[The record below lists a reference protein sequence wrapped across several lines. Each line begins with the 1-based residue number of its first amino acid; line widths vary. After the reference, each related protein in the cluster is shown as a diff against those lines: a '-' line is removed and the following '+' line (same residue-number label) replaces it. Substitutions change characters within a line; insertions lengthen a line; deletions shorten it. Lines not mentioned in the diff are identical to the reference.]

1 MYALLR
7 MHCSPPHLMFNSMLK
22 LFITALLITGTLLQP
37 ASAAVTAP
45 QAVQAQ
51 YDLSMNGT
59 AIAVIQE
66 TFETGN
72 GTYQAASETQAIGL
86 FALVQR
92 RPGRVTSS
100 GEVGSDGLRPKTFD
114 GTRGTGDARRVHA
127 GFDWTAGTLTFTH
140 DGRSETATLPP
151 GTQDRLSVMYQF
163 LFLDPAKLKG
173 LAFAM
178 TNGRK
183 LDQYRY
189 AIGPD
194 TTIDTPLGRMAVI
207 HLVKQ
212 HAVGETATEIWL
224 AREHRLMPVKMRIV
238 EDDGKR
244 YEQII
249 SRLEIR

>member
-1 MYALLR
+1 
-7 MHCSPPHLMFNSMLK
+7 ML
-22 LFITALLITGTLLQP
+22 AGVLLQP
-37 ASAAVTAP
+37 AFAAVTAP

-51 YDLSMNGT
+51 YELSMNGT
-59 AIAVIQE
+59 AIAVMQE
-66 TFETGN
+66 TFEIRN
-72 GTYQAASETQAIGL
+72 GAYQAVSETQAVGL

-92 RPGRVTSS
+92 RPGRATSS
-100 GEVGSDGLRPKTFD
+100 GEVGSNGLRPKTFD
-114 GTRGTGDARRVHA
+114 GTRGTGDARRVRA
-127 GFDWTAGTLTFTH
+127 EFDWTADTLTFTH

-189 AIGPD
+189 TIGPD
-194 TTIDTPLGRMAVI
+194 TAIDTPLGRLAVI

-212 HAVGETATEIWL
+212 HTASETATEIWL

-244 YEQII
+244 YEQVI

>member
-1 MYALLR
+1 
-7 MHCSPPHLMFNSMLK
+7 MFK
-22 LFITALLITGTLLQP
+22 TFITLLLAVALP
-37 ASAAVTAP
+37 AVAAVTPP
-45 QAVQAQ
+45 QVVQAQ
-51 YDLSMNGT
+51 YELSMNGT
-59 AIAVIQE
+59 PIAVMQE
-66 TFETGN
+66 TFETSKG
-72 GTYQAASETQAIGL
+72 GYQAVSETQAIGV

-100 GEVGSDGLRPKTFD
+100 GEIGGNGLRPKTFD

-127 GFDWTAGTLTFTH
+127 DFDWSAGTLTFAY
-140 DGRSETATLPP
+140 DGRSETATLPA

-163 LFLDPAKLKG
+163 LFLDPAKLKD

-189 AIGPD
+189 SIGPD
-194 TTIDTPLGRMAVI
+194 TTIDTPLGRLAVI

-212 HAVGETATEIWL
+212 HSAGETATEIWL
-224 AREHRLMPVKMRIV
+224 AREHRLMPAKMRII

-244 YEQII
+244 YEQVI

>member
-1 MYALLR
+1 
-7 MHCSPPHLMFNSMLK
+7 MLK
-22 LFITALLITGTLLQP
+22 AFITLLFAFALP
-37 ASAAVTAP
+37 AVAAVTPP

-51 YDLSMNGT
+51 YELSMNGT
-59 AIAVIQE
+59 PIAVMQE
-66 TFETGN
+66 TFEISN
-72 GTYQAASETQAIGL
+72 GAYQAVSETQAIGL

-100 GEVGSDGLRPKTFD
+100 GEIGNNGLRPKTFD
-114 GTRGTGDARRVHA
+114 GTRGTGDARRVRA
-127 GFDWTAGTLTFTH
+127 EFDWAAGMLTLSH

-163 LFLDPAKLKG
+163 LFLDPAKLKD

-189 AIGPD
+189 SIGPD
-194 TTIDTPLGRMAVI
+194 TAIDTPLGRLTVI

-212 HAVGETATEIWL
+212 HTASETATEIWL

>member
-1 MYALLR
+1 MLR
-7 MHCSPPHLMFNSMLK
+7 P
-22 LFITALLITGTLLQP
+22 FITLLLALALP
-37 ASAAVTAP
+37 AYAAVTPP

-51 YDLSMNGT
+51 YDLSMNG
-59 AIAVIQE
+59 APIAVMQE
-66 TFETGN
+66 TFEISN
-72 GTYQAASETQAIGL
+72 GSYQAVSETKAIGV

-92 RPGRVTSS
+92 RPGRVSSS
-100 GEVGSDGLRPKTFD
+100 GEVGSNGLRPTTFD

-127 GFDWTAGTLTFTH
+127 EFDWASGKLTFAH
-140 DGRSETATLPP
+140 DGSSETTTLPP

-194 TTIDTPLGRMAVI
+194 TAIDTPLGRLAVI

-212 HAVGETATEIWL
+212 HAAGETATEIWL

-244 YEQII
+244 FEQVI

>member
-1 MYALLR
+1 MLKTLKTFIALLL
-7 MHCSPPHLMFNSMLK
+7 SA
-22 LFITALLITGTLLQP
+22 ALP
-37 ASAAVTAP
+37 VVAAVTPP

-51 YDLSMNGT
+51 YDLSMNG
-59 AIAVIQE
+59 APIAVMQE
-66 TFETGN
+66 TFEISN
-72 GTYQAASETQAIGL
+72 GSYQAVSETKAIGV

-92 RPGRVTSS
+92 RPGRATSN
-100 GEVGSDGLRPKTFD
+100 GEVGSGGLRPKLFD

-127 GFDWTAGTLTFTH
+127 EFDWPAGTLTMSH
-140 DGRSETATLPP
+140 DGLTETATLPS
-151 GTQDRLSVMYQF
+151 GAQDRLSVMYQF
-163 LFLDPAKLKG
+163 LFLDPAKLQS
-173 LAFAM
+173 LEFAM

-189 AIGPD
+189 AVGPD
-194 TTIDTPLGRMAVI
+194 TAIDTPLGRMAVI

-212 HAVGETATEIWL
+212 RAAGETATEIWL

-244 YEQII
+244 YEQVI

>member
-1 MYALLR
+1 
-7 MHCSPPHLMFNSMLK
+7 MLK
-22 LFITALLITGTLLQP
+22 TFITLLLSTALP
-37 ASAAVTAP
+37 AVAAATPP

-51 YDLSMNGT
+51 YDLSMNG
-59 AIAVIQE
+59 APIAVMQE
-66 TFETGN
+66 TFEISN
-72 GTYQAASETQAIGL
+72 GSYQAVSETKAIGV

-92 RPGRVTSS
+92 RPGRVTSN
-100 GEVGSDGLRPKTFD
+100 GEVGSDGLRPKLFD

-127 GFDWTAGTLTFTH
+127 EFDWPAGTLTISH
-140 DGRSETATLPP
+140 DGRTETAILPS
-151 GTQDRLSVMYQF
+151 GAQDRLSVMYQF

-173 LAFAM
+173 LEFAM

-194 TTIDTPLGRMAVI
+194 TAIDTPLGRMAVI

-212 HAVGETATEIWL
+212 HSASETATEIWL

-244 YEQII
+244 YEQVI

>member
-1 MYALLR
+1 MSR
-7 MHCSPPHLMFNSMLK
+7 V
-22 LFITALLITGTLLQP
+22 FITWMLLAGAFLQP

-51 YDLSMNGT
+51 YELSMNGT
-59 AIAVIQE
+59 PIAVMQE
-66 TFETGN
+66 TFEISSGA
-72 GTYQAASETQAIGL
+72 YQAVSETKAIGI
-86 FALVQR
+86 FALAQR

-100 GEVGSDGLRPKTFD
+100 GEISSNGLRPKTFD

-127 GFDWTAGTLTFTH
+127 DFDWTASTLTMSH
-140 DGRSETATLPP
+140 DGRTETATLPP

-163 LFLDPAKLKG
+163 LFLPPEKLKD

-194 TTIDTPLGRMAVI
+194 TAIDTPLGRLAVI

-212 HAVGETATEIWL
+212 HSASETATEIWL

-244 YEQII
+244 YEQVI

>member
-1 MYALLR
+1 
-7 MHCSPPHLMFNSMLK
+7 MLK
-22 LFITALLITGTLLQP
+22 TFISLIMLFAGALP
-37 ASAAVTAP
+37 AAAAVTTL

-51 YDLSMNGT
+51 YDLSLNG
-59 AIAVIQE
+59 APIAVMQE
-66 TFETGN
+66 SFENSN
-72 GTYQAASETQAIGL
+72 GTYQASSETRAIGV
-86 FALVQR
+86 FALVQH

-100 GEVGSDGLRPKTFD
+100 GAVGSDGLRPETFD

-127 GFDWTAGTLTFTH
+127 QFDWTTNTLTMSH
-140 DGRSETATLPP
+140 DGRSDTAPLPA

-163 LFLDPAKLKG
+163 LFLDPATLKN
-173 LAFAM
+173 LTFTM

-189 AIGPD
+189 TIGPD
-194 TTIDTPLGRMAVI
+194 TAIDTPLGRLAVI

-212 HAVGETATEIWL
+212 HAAGETATEIWL

-244 YEQII
+244 YEQVI

>member
-1 MYALLR
+1 MFKQFIVSLLLAGALL
-7 MHCSPPHLMFNSMLK
+7 HS
-22 LFITALLITGTLLQP
+22 AL
-37 ASAAVTAP
+37 AAVTPP

-59 AIAVIQE
+59 AIAVMQE
-66 TFETGN
+66 TFEIRN
-72 GTYQAASETQAIGL
+72 GAYQAVSETQAIGL
-86 FALVQR
+86 FALIQR
-92 RPGRVTSS
+92 RPGRVTSN
-100 GEVGSDGLRPKTFD
+100 GEVGSGGLRPKLFD

-127 GFDWTAGTLTFTH
+127 EFDWTAGTLTMAH
-140 DGRSETATLPP
+140 DGRSETATLSP
-151 GTQDRLSVMYQF
+151 GAQDRLSVMYQF
-163 LFLDPAKLKG
+163 LFLPPEKLKD

-194 TTIDTPLGRMAVI
+194 TTIDTPLGRLAVI

-212 HAVGETATEIWL
+212 HSASETATEIWL
-224 AREHRLMPVKMRIV
+224 AREHRMMPVKMRIV

-244 YEQII
+244 YEQVI

>member
-1 MYALLR
+1 
-7 MHCSPPHLMFNSMLK
+7 MHCFLPLLMLK
-22 LFITALLITGTLLQP
+22 TFITLLLAAALP
-37 ASAAVTAP
+37 AFATVTPP

-51 YDLSMNGT
+51 YELSMNG
-59 AIAVIQE
+59 APIAVMQE
-66 TFETGN
+66 TFEIRDGS
-72 GTYQAASETQAIGL
+72 YQAASETQAIGL

-100 GEVGSDGLRPKTFD
+100 GEVGSSGLRPKTFD
-114 GTRGTGDARRVHA
+114 GTRGTGDARRVNA
-127 GFDWTAGTLTFTH
+127 AFDWTAGTLTFTH

-163 LFLDPAKLKG
+163 LFLDQAKLKG

-189 AIGPD
+189 IIGPD
-194 TTIDTPLGRMAVI
+194 TAIDTPLGRLAVI

-212 HAVGETATEIWL
+212 HSAGETATEIWL

-244 YEQII
+244 YEQVI

>member
-1 MYALLR
+1 
-7 MHCSPPHLMFNSMLK
+7 MFK
-22 LFITALLITGTLLQP
+22 TLITLLLAVALP
-37 ASAAVTAP
+37 AVAAVTPP

-51 YDLSMNGT
+51 YDLSMNG
-59 AIAVIQE
+59 APIAVMQE
-66 TFETGN
+66 TFEISN
-72 GTYQAASETQAIGL
+72 STYQAASETQAIGL

-100 GEVGSDGLRPKTFD
+100 GEVGNSGLRPKTFD

-127 GFDWTAGTLTFTH
+127 EFDWTANTLTFAH
-140 DGRSETATLPP
+140 DGRTETATLPP

-163 LFLDPAKLKG
+163 LFLDPAKLRD
-173 LAFAM
+173 LTFAM

-189 AIGPD
+189 SIGPD
-194 TTIDTPLGRMAVI
+194 TAIDTPLGRLAVI

-212 HAVGETATEIWL
+212 HAAGETATEIWL

-244 YEQII
+244 YEQVI

>member
-1 MYALLR
+1 
-7 MHCSPPHLMFNSMLK
+7 MLK
-22 LFITALLITGTLLQP
+22 TFITLLLAAALP
-37 ASAAVTAP
+37 AFAAVTAP

-51 YDLSMNGT
+51 YELSMNGT
-59 AIAVIQE
+59 PIAVMQE
-66 TFETGN
+66 TFEIRN
-72 GTYQAASETQAIGL
+72 GAYQAVSETQAIGL

-100 GEVGSDGLRPKTFD
+100 GETGSDGLRPKQFD
-114 GTRGTGDARRVHA
+114 GTRGTGDARRVQA
-127 GFDWTAGTLTFTH
+127 EFDWTAGTLAMSH
-140 DGRSETATLPP
+140 DGRSETAALPP

-163 LFLDPAKLKG
+163 LFLDPAKLKD

-189 AIGPD
+189 TIGPD
-194 TTIDTPLGRMAVI
+194 TAIDTPLGRLAVI

-212 HAVGETATEIWL
+212 HTASETATEIWL

>member
-1 MYALLR
+1 
-7 MHCSPPHLMFNSMLK
+7 MLK
-22 LFITALLITGTLLQP
+22 TLITALLLAGALLQP

-45 QAVQAQ
+45 QVVQAQ
-51 YDLSMNGT
+51 YELSLNGT
-59 AIAVIQE
+59 PIAVMQE
-66 TFETGN
+66 TFETGS
-72 GTYQAASETQAIGL
+72 GAYQAVSETHAIGL

-100 GEVGSDGLRPKTFD
+100 GEVSSNGLRPKTFD

-127 GFDWTAGTLTFTH
+127 DFDWTAGTLTMSH
-140 DGRSETATLPP
+140 DGQTETAKLPS
-151 GTQDRLSVMYQF
+151 GAQDRLSVMYQF
-163 LFLDPAKLKG
+163 LFLDPAKLKD

-212 HAVGETATEIWL
+212 HTASETATEIWL
-224 AREHRLMPVKMRIV
+224 AREHRLMPVKMRIA

>member
-1 MYALLR
+1 
-7 MHCSPPHLMFNSMLK
+7 MHCSLLHLMFK
-22 LFITALLITGTLLQP
+22 KFIVTLLLAGALLQSVL
-37 ASAAVTAP
+37 AAVNPP

-51 YDLSMNGT
+51 YELSMNGT
-59 AIAVIQE
+59 AIAVMQE
-66 TFETGN
+66 TFEIRN
-72 GTYQAASETQAIGL
+72 GAYQVVSETKAIGL

-92 RPGRVTSS
+92 RPGRVTSN
-100 GEVGSDGLRPKTFD
+100 GEVGRDGLRPKLFD

-127 GFDWTAGTLTFTH
+127 EFDWAAGTLTMSH
-140 DGRSETATLPP
+140 DGRSETATLSP
-151 GTQDRLSVMYQF
+151 GAQDRLSVMYQF
-163 LFLDPAKLKG
+163 LFLPPEKLRD

-189 AIGPD
+189 TIGPD
-194 TTIDTPLGRMAVI
+194 TAIDTPLGRLAVI

-212 HAVGETATEIWL
+212 HSASETATEIWL
-224 AREHRLMPVKMRIV
+224 ARDHRLMPVKMRIV

-244 YEQII
+244 YEQVI

>member
-1 MYALLR
+1 MKTPFKLLIAALLLG
-7 MHCSPPHLMFNSMLK
+7 SV
-22 LFITALLITGTLLQP
+22 LLQA
-37 ASAAVTAP
+37 ASAAATTP

-51 YDLSMNGT
+51 YNLSLNG
-59 AIAVIQE
+59 APVAVMQE
-66 TFETGN
+66 SFEISN
-72 GTYQAASETQAIGL
+72 NNYQAVSETQAIGV
-86 FALVQR
+86 FALIQR

-100 GEVGSDGLRPKTFD
+100 GEIGNSGLRPKTFD

-127 GFDWTAGTLTFTH
+127 DFDWAAGSLTFSH
-140 DGRSETATLPP
+140 DGRSETVTLPQ

-163 LFLDPAKLKG
+163 LFMSPEKLKD
-173 LAFAM
+173 LTFAM

-189 AIGPD
+189 AMGPD
-194 TTIDTPLGRMAVI
+194 TAIDTPLGRLAVV

-212 HAVGETATEIWL
+212 HAAGETGTEIWL

-244 YEQII
+244 YEQVIT
-249 SRLEIR
+249 RLEIR

>member
-1 MYALLR
+1 
-7 MHCSPPHLMFNSMLK
+7 MFK
-22 LFITALLITGTLLQP
+22 PLFTLLLAIALP
-37 ASAAVTAP
+37 VYAAVTPP

-59 AIAVIQE
+59 PIAVMQE
-66 TFETGN
+66 TFEIRDGS
-72 GTYQAASETQAIGL
+72 YQATSETQAIGL

-92 RPGRVTSS
+92 RPGRVTSN
-100 GEVGSDGLRPKTFD
+100 GEVGSSGLRPKTFD
-114 GTRGTGDARRVHA
+114 GTRGTGDARRVQA
-127 GFDWTAGTLTFTH
+127 VFDWAAGTLTFTH
-140 DGRSETATLPP
+140 DGRSETAPLPP

-163 LFLDPAKLKG
+163 LFLDQAKLKG
-173 LAFAM
+173 LAFGM

-183 LDQYRY
+183 LDHYRY
-189 AIGPD
+189 NIGPD
-194 TTIDTPLGRMAVI
+194 TAIDTPLGRLGVI

-212 HAVGETATEIWL
+212 HSAGETATEIWL

-244 YEQII
+244 YEQVI

>member
-1 MYALLR
+1 MPKKIIALLLSI
-7 MHCSPPHLMFNSMLK
+7 M
-22 LFITALLITGTLLQP
+22 TLP
-37 ASAAVTAP
+37 ASAVAPP

-51 YDLSMNGT
+51 YELSMNG
-59 AIAVIQE
+59 APIAVMQE
-66 TFETGN
+66 TFEISN
-72 GTYQAASETQAIGL
+72 GSYQAVSETKAIGV

-100 GEVGSDGLRPKTFD
+100 GEVGDDGLRPKIFS
-114 GTRGTGDARRVHA
+114 GTRGAGDARRVHA
-127 GFDWTAGTLTFTH
+127 EFDWAAGKLTFAH
-140 DGRSETATLPP
+140 DGSSETAALPP

-163 LFLDPAKLKG
+163 LFMAAEKLKG

-189 AIGPD
+189 SIGPD
-194 TTIDTPLGRMAVI
+194 TAIDTPLGRLAVI

-212 HAVGETATEIWL
+212 HAAGETATEIWL
-224 AREHRLMPVKMRIV
+224 AREYRLMPVKMRII

-244 YEQII
+244 YEQVI